1 MYKTSYLLLL
11 GVLVGF
17 NFMKMNLAFA
27 KPAPQTY
34 VLQRISIPQSP
45 YQMGMGITEFAPNA
59 SKAAQK
65 QTGPEL
71 CYVLE
76 GEITFMVEGQAPRKF
91 KVGDSYQNLP
101 NLVHW
106 TKAGPNG
113 AKILATWALQP
124 GKPFKVLV
132 H

>member
-1 MYKTSYLLLL
+1 MHKKGSLLLISAML
-11 GVLVGF
+11 SF
-17 NFMKMNLAFA
+17 SMMTPSFA
-27 KPAPQTY
+27 ESVPQTH

-59 SKAAQK
+59 TKPAQK

-76 GEITFMVEGQAPRKF
+76 GEITFMVEGQAPKRYKA
-91 KVGDSYQNLP
+91 GDSYQNLP

-106 TKAGPNG
+106 TKAGPKG
-113 AKILATWALQP
+113 AKILATWALEP
-124 GKPFKVLV
+124 GKPVATLV
-132 H
+132 K

>member
-1 MYKTSYLLLL
+1 MYKTRSLLLL
-11 GVLVGF
+11 STLVGLGC
-17 NFMKMNLAFA
+17 MTVSVAFA
-27 KPAPQTY
+27 ESIPQTH

-45 YQMGMGITEFAPNA
+45 YQMGMDITEFSPNA
-59 SKAAQK
+59 TKAAQK

-76 GEITFMVEGQAPRKF
+76 GEVVCMVQGQPPKTY

-106 TKAGPNG
+106 TKAGPKG

-124 GKPFKVLV
+124 GKPFVILV

>member
-1 MYKTSYLLLL
+1 MHKTRSFLLLCT
-11 GVLVGF
+11 LVGLGC
-17 NFMKMNLAFA
+17 MTARVAFA
-27 KPAPQTY
+27 QLIPQTH

-45 YQMGMGITEFAPNA
+45 YQMGMGITVFAPNA
-59 SKAAQK
+59 TKAAQK

-91 KVGDSYQNLP
+91 KAGDSYQNLP

-106 TKAGPNG
+106 TKAGTKG

-124 GKPFKVLV
+124 GKPFVTPL

>member
-1 MYKTSYLLLL
+1 MHKTYSFLLLSAL
-11 GVLVGF
+11 VSFGVVTTHV
-17 NFMKMNLAFA
+17 AFA
-27 KPAPQTY
+27 EPVPQTK

-59 SKAAQK
+59 TKAAQK

-91 KVGDSYQNLP
+91 KAGDSYQNLP

-106 TKAGPNG
+106 TKAGPSG

-124 GKPFKVLV
+124 GKPFAILV